1 MIESCP
7 VCGGGHASHSCT
19 HAQDTDCHRNPLMAC
34 PTHFAH
40 ASADALEAAVG
51 HSDLTFVTAM
61 KHLNGDGCTFP
72 AFYTWMALLGRYAV
86 PEGTNREAYL
96 ASASSELPPVP
107 DGSPDYLE
115 AVARRLSFASRA
127 AVVNDGPTVAAT
139 LATVE
144 ELSADATV
152 SFLKSVAASAHLAVD
167 ANDACTSDDVQL
179 YHLLGSQVTEERG
192 FMALPWL
199 ADMVKGQWRGDV
211 PLSVG
216 AWTELMRLSD
226 LHPTFMA
233 VVVDVVSR
241 ALGQMLSP
249 TATLVTTGGQR
260 LAEGFVPTG
269 LVDVNVADP
278 ANTAPEVMAGV
289 WAARAAEAYA
299 QATGRED
306 ATARIQ
312 AVGAAHPG
320 GTFAFA
326 VDVVLAGT
334 SMLGYALEEQ
344 DHRDAAAEP
353 GD

>member
-1 MIESCP
+1 MTESCP
-7 VCGGGHASHSCT
+7 GCGASHATCT
-19 HAQDTDCHRNPLMAC
+19 HAQETECHRNPLLSC

-40 ASADALEAAVG
+40 TSADALEAAVG

-61 KHLNGDGCTFP
+61 KHINSDGCTFP

-86 PEGTNREAYL
+86 PEGTNREEYL
-96 ASASSELPPVP
+96 ASSAAELPPVP

-115 AVARRLSFASRA
+115 VVVRRLSFASRA
-127 AVVNDGPTVAAT
+127 AVVNDGATVAAT

-144 ELSADATV
+144 ELSAEATV

-167 ANDACTSDDVQL
+167 GNDACTSDDVQL

-199 ADMVKGQWRGDV
+199 ADLVKGQWRGDA
-211 PLSVG
+211 PLAVE

-226 LHPTFMA
+226 LHPTFMP
-233 VVVDVVSR
+233 VVVDVVAR

-249 TATLVTTGGQR
+249 TATLVTTDGQR

-278 ANTAPEVMAGV
+278 ANTSPEVMAGV

-299 QATGRED
+299 QSSSRED
-306 ATARIQ
+306 ATARIR
-312 AVGAAHPG
+312 AVGDAHPRG
-320 GTFAFA
+320 RFAFA

-344 DHRDAAAEP
+344 ESRDAAAEP